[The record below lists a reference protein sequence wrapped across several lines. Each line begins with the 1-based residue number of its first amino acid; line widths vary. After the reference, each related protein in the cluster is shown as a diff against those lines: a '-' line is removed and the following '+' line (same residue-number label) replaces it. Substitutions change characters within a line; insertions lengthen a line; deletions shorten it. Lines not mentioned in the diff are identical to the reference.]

1 MGVIYETDA
10 KCPKYIT
17 IVNGFSH
24 VGSAS
29 VSISLKGFK
38 TPEMRKASTDLTLV
52 ALEGD
57 SGLTVDQCVIVNSK
71 LQKVWTLKSEN
82 RAHNNFF
89 NSQISTSH
97 KSVISQFPSSRN
109 TLRFDA
115 ASVKVP
121 NNKAAIITN
130 GT

>member
-1 MGVIYETDA
+1 
-10 KCPKYIT
+10 
-17 IVNGFSH
+17 
-24 VGSAS
+24 
-29 VSISLKGFK
+29 
-38 TPEMRKASTDLTLV
+38 MRKASTDLTLV